1 MDTAIV
7 GALNKAERAQYE
19 EKLWKE
25 ETLNPSK
32 FKKKIFDLERDEK
45 VDASILSA
53 PWFLEVKEA
62 ANAKREQRRKQKKKS
77 KKQKQ
82 KRAAEEK
89 SRQGCSPDVLP
100 SSKQEA
106 AKEPG
111 VKLDNSQGM
120 VFGDFFLYL
129 GSSRYVI
136 GPERKSKRNL
146 VNINGRKH
154 AMFGFPLS
162 FVNLAPQ
169 EPQPPPWRRRRL
181 SFID

>member
-1 MDTAIV
+1 MFS
-7 GALNKAERAQYE
+7 QYE

-32 FKKKIFDLERDEK
+32 FKKKIFDLERADK

-53 PWFLEVKEA
+53 PWFLVVKEA
-62 ANAKREQRRKQKKKS
+62 ANAKRDQRRKHKKKS
-77 KKQKQ
+77 KKKQKQ

-120 VFGDFFLYL
+120 VFGDFFF
-129 GSSRYVI
+129 
-136 GPERKSKRNL
+136 E
-146 VNINGRKH
+146 
-154 AMFGFPLS
+154 FG
-162 FVNLAPQ
+162 
-169 EPQPPPWRRRRL
+169 
-181 SFID
+181 